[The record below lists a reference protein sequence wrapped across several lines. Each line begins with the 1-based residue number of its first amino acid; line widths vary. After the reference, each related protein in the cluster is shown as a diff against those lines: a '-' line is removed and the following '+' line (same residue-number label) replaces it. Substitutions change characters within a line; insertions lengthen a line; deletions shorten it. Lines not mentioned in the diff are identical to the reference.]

1 MSMTTPKV
9 ALVTGATQG
18 LGLALAEG
26 LAQRM
31 APEDTV
37 YLTGRNADRVAEAV
51 EAMPGGGARVRG
63 EILDVSDPGAAGRLA
78 ARLNQRHGGIDIVF
92 SNAVMRVGPDD
103 DPRAI
108 VDDYTEVNNFG
119 TTRVLRAFA
128 PLLRDG
134 GRIIVVASSFGTLYY
149 LAPVLHDRF
158 DGLSSLD
165 EVDKQVAA
173 WRDAVKDSSA
183 RAGAWPGFVNIPS
196 KIGQV
201 AAVRT
206 LARQRRH
213 DDTARGILLASAC
226 PGMMN
231 TPTSAMWWDVSGAP
245 SPADAAPAL
254 LDLALQPVKPGHYGE
269 LVRNG
274 HVLPWA
280 PGRQVLA
287 KVGGGPWL
295 PWSARLL
302 AAGEGPAEGAAGEA
316 RARLTLR
323 S

>member
-1 MSMTTPKV
+1 MTSTPRI

-18 LGLALAEG
+18 LGLALVEG

-31 APEDTV
+31 TTADTV
-37 YLTGRNADRVAEAV
+37 YLTGRDVDRVTQAV

-63 EILDVSDPGAAGRLA
+63 EMLDVADPQTAARLA
-78 ARLNQRHGGIDIVF
+78 ARLKERHGGIDIVF

-108 VDDYTEVNNFG
+108 VDAYAEVNNFG

-128 PLLRDG
+128 PLLRDN
-134 GRIIVVASSFGTLYY
+134 GRLIVVASSLGTLYY

-158 DGLSSLD
+158 DGLPSLEEAD
-165 EVDKQVAA
+165 NQVAA
-173 WRDAVKDSSA
+173 WRDADKDGSA

-201 AAVRT
+201 AAVRA
-206 LARQRRH
+206 LAGQRREQ
-213 DDTARGILLASAC
+213 DITNGILLAAVC

-231 TPTSAMWWDVSGAP
+231 TPTSGMWWDVSDDP
-245 SPADAAPAL
+245 IPADAAVAL
-254 LDLALQPVKPGHYGE
+254 LDLAFDPVNADHYGQ

-274 HVLPWA
+274 NVLPWA
-280 PGRQVLA
+280 PGR
-287 KVGGGPWL
+287 
-295 PWSARLL
+295 
-302 AAGEGPAEGAAGEA
+302 
-316 RARLTLR
+316 
-323 S
+323 